1 MMRHSATASCFSG
14 NPPEPPCAPEP
25 GGASRSRERGMD
37 MDWRTLFQETRLDG
51 LRRVLRETA
60 DAPTDVLEVAG
71 WALVGVALGMWIVLM
86 VIG

>member
-1 MMRHSATASCFSG
+1 
-14 NPPEPPCAPEP
+14 
-25 GGASRSRERGMD
+25 MD
-37 MDWRTLFQETRLDG
+37 MDWKTLFQETRLDG